1 MAGKTYDFEAG
12 TVGSTVL
19 TTDTPSSGDVAFDF
33 SGGPPAGA
41 AYEYTNVSAAS
52 GTKAARYANRA
63 TGGDNYRGWTTAS
76 PAASFYGRFYFMVD
90 NIAASTRII
99 QFRSAQG
106 GSTIGGFWLSFQS
119 PNWFLRMTNS
129 TDSAIYNFNVN
140 QSTLTLNTWYRC
152 EWFLQVNGASAPT
165 MQGKLFLGD
174 STTAMEDSGSL
185 SGSTSYTG
193 STWSSMRFGIN
204 DGSATVTNNPS
215 STGYIYLDNLDSFE
229 TTWPGPAISSSNT
242 HYVRYRI
249 GKNVSTGT
257 VNFTVTLMQG
267 TTQIAQWTHSNV
279 AQGFTTYEQN
289 LTTAQAAS
297 ITNAADLRLRF
308 VTS

>member
-1 MAGKTYDFEAG
+1 MAKTFNFEAG
-12 TVGSTVL
+12 TAGSTIL
-19 TTDTPSSGDVAFDF
+19 TTDTPSVGDSAFDF

-41 AYEYTNVSAAS
+41 VYEYTTAGAQS
-52 GTKAARYANRA
+52 GTKAGRYANRA
-63 TGGDNYRGWTTAS
+63 TGGDNFLGWSAAAA
-76 PAASFYGRFYFMVD
+76 AASFYGRFYFMID
-90 NIAASTRII
+90 NIASSVRLV
-99 QFRSAQG
+99 QFRSAQA
-106 GSTIGGFWLSFQS
+106 GSTIGGFWVSNQA

-129 TDSAIYNFNVN
+129 SDGAVYNFNVN
-140 QSTLTLNTWYRC
+140 QATLTLSTWYRV

-174 STTAMEDSGSL
+174 STTPMEDSGAL
-185 SGSTSYTG
+185 SGSTGYTG
-193 STWSSMRFGIN
+193 TTWGSLRYGIN
-204 DGSATVTNNPS
+204 DSGATIVNNPS
-215 STGYIYLDNLDSFE
+215 STGYVYLDNLDAFD
-229 TTWPGPAISSSNT
+229 TTWPGPAVSASNT

-257 VNFTVTLMQG
+257 LNFTVSLMQG

-289 LTTAQAAS
+289 LTTAQVAA
-297 ITNAADLRLRF
+297 ITNTSDLRLRF